1 MALKNELNE
10 LYKLTL
16 TAIQI
21 SLQAGRTSDLSG
33 LISIAKD
40 LIYELESLPNEN
52 SGETNFI
59 VDDKYSTKGKIKE
72 LEELEDLEEVFKK
85 IFSKV
90 K

>member
-16 TAIQI
+16 TAIEI

-33 LISIAKD
+33 LISVAKD

-52 SGETNFI
+52 SEETNFTMN
-59 VDDKYSTKGKIKE
+59 DKYSSTAKIA
-72 LEELEDLEEVFKK
+72 ELEDLEEVFKK